1 MQVTILVLIT
11 SVISTEIRFDK
22 THGILYQPTSKINI
36 FTEVRKTYLN
46 VLIRS
51 PRSILRSAIR
61 DKNCGWTNQNIIT
74 KKSFPL
80 KTYKIE
86 TTIDKR
92 TCDYYLGVFD
102 RTIRAT
108 IANNIVTYKHENRR
122 IARSPMTLAFVP
134 ILIGA
139 TGFFS
144 YAAGQ
149 SAHDESKRRMEHEER
164 ERIASIHSALELNAH
179 NIASVAEYM
188 QRQNVGLATFAPLEA
203 PEGILAN
210 LEHSFLSERG
220 LAEFVIDFSQNMA
233 NKVIDQMVA
242 LTNNRLPT
250 DINFINAMRAACLSQ
265 QITQDDDTKEHCRE
279 FALHTTR
286 WDTSLRFAGV
296 GLVNATDNTDDIDD
310 VLLSLSVDIPV
321 FEFSGAG
328 YRTHNLGFFTSPHV
342 RQMLEVPKF
351 IVIYPNGKARGM
363 VKSRCL
369 HFNNGFACQNDLLEP
384 HPCVEQ
390 SFLNMTTTACSPTRV
405 DPSKCGLW
413 QTNSIIA
420 FSLPKPSEIEFFHK
434 EPNKRVDAIDVFNKT
449 SNAAAVHCGDRTMK
463 IRPKRDD
470 GIFNVTLTYLSP
482 ERISV
487 DDSFEKFADSLQKHS
502 EHIRNQNATIHT
514 NAMDTRQ
521 LIEDFRTHVH
531 DNFAAAEAK
540 ITMWIHGIVASVG
553 SVTFLLIIAFV
564 VGCIIYRK
572 FTSYTQ
578 PAPVILGLSPPPQ
591 RTQRQDQD
599 HRARAENSSV

>member
-1 MQVTILVLIT
+1 MQVAILLLVT
-11 SVISTEIRFDK
+11 SIISTEIKFDK

-51 PRSILRSAIR
+51 PRNILRSAIR
-61 DKNCGWTNQNIIT
+61 EKNCGWTNQNIAV
-74 KKSFPL
+74 KKSFPM
-80 KTYKIE
+80 KTYHIE

-92 TCDYYLGVFD
+92 TCDHYLGVFD
-102 RTIRAT
+102 RTIKAT
-108 IANNIVTYKHENRR
+108 LAKNIVTCQNKRR
-122 IARSPMTLAFVP
+122 RVTRSPASLAFIP

-139 TGFFS
+139 TSFFS

-164 ERIASIHSALELNAH
+164 ERIASIHSALELNAD
-179 NIASVAEYM
+179 NIASVANYM
-188 QRQNVGLATFAPLEA
+188 QNQNVGLATFAPLEA
-203 PEGILAN
+203 PEGVLAN
-210 LEHSFLSERG
+210 LKHSFLSERG
-220 LAEFVIDFSQNMA
+220 LGEFVIDFSQNMA

-242 LTNNRLPT
+242 LTNNRLPA
-250 DINFINAMRAACLSQ
+250 DMNFINAMQAACLSQ
-265 QITQDDDTKEHCRE
+265 QTRQDTDTKEHCRE

-296 GLVNATDNTDDIDD
+296 GLVNASDSTNDIDN

-321 FEFSGAG
+321 YEFSGAG

-342 RQMLEVPKF
+342 RQMLDIPKF

-369 HFNNGFACQNDLLEP
+369 NFNNGFACQNDLLEP
-384 HPCVEQ
+384 HPCVGQ

-434 EPNKRVDAIDVFNKT
+434 EPNKRVDAIDIFNKT
-449 SNAAAVHCGDRTMK
+449 SNAAAVHCGDRTIK

-470 GIFNVTLTYLSP
+470 NIFNVTLSYLSP
-482 ERISV
+482 ERISI
-487 DDSFEKFADSLQKHS
+487 DDSFEKFVDNLQKHS
-502 EHIRNQNATIHT
+502 EHLRNQNTTIHN

-531 DNFAAAEAK
+531 DNFATAEAK
-540 ITMWIHGIVASVG
+540 VTTWIHGIVASV
-553 SVTFLLIIAFV
+553 SSITFLLIIAFI

-572 FTSYTQ
+572 FASFTQ
-578 PAPVILGLSPPPQ
+578 PTPVILGLSPTPQ
-591 RTQRQDQD
+591 RNQRQDLNV
-599 HRARAENSSV
+599 RTASTST